1 MATPSSSRAWNA
13 VPAESVA
20 RYLLLLAD
28 QTGDCVVT
36 HMQLQKWLY
45 YVQGWSLAVEGQPLF
60 TDEIQAWKH
69 GPVINSL
76 WPKFTDYGKS
86 AIAPHE
92 CADDGTLSDR
102 QRQLVEWVWSRYN
115 QFSALKLSEM
125 THRETPWLQAR
136 AGLSSTADSREKI
149 SIESLRSFFT
159 TQHQAECRK
168 LGLDQRLL
176 RESIQSAR
184 IGDTAPLSSV
194 L

>member
-1 MATPSSSRAWNA
+1 MPSTDFHNTWNT
-13 VPAESVA
+13 VSAESVA

-45 YVQGWSLAVEGQPLF
+45 YVQGWSLAVAGKPLF
-60 TDEIQAWKH
+60 NEEIQAWKH
-69 GPVINSL
+69 GPVIKSL

-92 CADDGTLSDR
+92 CADDGTLTDS
-102 QRQLVEWVWSRYN
+102 QRQFVEWVWSRYN
-115 QFSALKLSEM
+115 QYSALKLSEM
-125 THRETPWLQAR
+125 THREPPWINAR
-136 AGLSSTADSREKI
+136 AGLPSTADSNKPI
-149 SIESLRSFFT
+149 TIESLRDFFSK
-159 TQHQAECRK
+159 QHEAECRK
-168 LGLDQRLL
+168 LGIDQRLL

-184 IGDTAPLSSV
+184 KGDTAPLSSV